1 MARKIIKEFP
11 NCEILMDVRAR
22 LEVNVKYK

>member
-11 NCEILMDVRAR
+11 NCEILMGVRAFR
-22 LEVNVKYK
+22 S